1 MKQKASNP
9 LFFTHCKREQLVSLT
24 EWWDALLKGLDA
36 NTFKEP
42 EPVLQRQ

>member
-9 LFFTHCKREQLVSLT
+9 LLFTHCKRGQLVSLT
-24 EWWDALLKGLDA
+24 EWDALLKGLDA
-36 NTFKEP
+36 KTFKQP